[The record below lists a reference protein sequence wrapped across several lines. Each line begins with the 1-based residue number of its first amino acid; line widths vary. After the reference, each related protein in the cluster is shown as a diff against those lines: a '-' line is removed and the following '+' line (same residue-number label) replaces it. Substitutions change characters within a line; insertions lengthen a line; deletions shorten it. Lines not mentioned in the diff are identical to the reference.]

1 MRKEKWK
8 KWEKKRKEKRKRKI
22 QDIEKKVRKWLKSE
36 NQKSFIKKKNKI
48 EG

>member
-1 MRKEKWK
+1 MRKEKRK
-8 KWEKKRKEKRKRKI
+8 KWEKKIKEKRKRKI

>member
-1 MRKEKWK
+1 MRNEKWK
-8 KWEKKRKEKRKRKI
+8 KWEKKIKEKRKRKI
-22 QDIEKKVRKWLKSE
+22 QDIEKKVRKWLKIE